1 MINHVLL
8 ELVCLKSRDDKTK
21 ECYLDCPTY
30 ECLVKRCPFCSF
42 TSHENA
48 LCYVNDQ
55 GCANHIISLGNEML
69 SKSINQNEAKQIWEK
84 IAIEAIER
92 AYDKYMKEIPR

>member
-8 ELVCLKSRDDKTK
+8 ELFCLKSREDQTK
-21 ECYLDCPTY
+21 ECDLDCPTY
-30 ECLVKRCPFCSF
+30 ECLVNKCPFCSF

-55 GCANHIISLGNEML
+55 GYANHIISLGNEML
-69 SKSINQNEAKQIWEK
+69 PQCMNPNDAQKTWEK
-84 IAIEAIER
+84 IAVEAIEE
-92 AYDKYMKEIPR
+92 AYDKYIKEISK